1 MKNLIGAVFLIFILV
16 GCKNNESSQE
26 YDSSANSDTSYSIT
40 GESTRVEEKTDT
52 LSYNKEENAASNKI
66 EKESNSTSKSM
77 AGNYIKLGE
86 ESDVKCN
93 CYCLDINYSNNSEFC
108 LSKDK
113 MYIEVKFE
121 KNQNGSTN
129 VYYVN
134 PSNKNIEGKDIPW
147 DKFDKN
153 TPIATIENLSANE
166 IKLDWLGFSINGD
179 LAVDYAIYGKKTMEG
194 NYKIK

>member
-1 MKNLIGAVFLIFILV
+1 
-16 GCKNNESSQE
+16 
-26 YDSSANSDTSYSIT
+26 
-40 GESTRVEEKTDT
+40 
-52 LSYNKEENAASNKI
+52 
-66 EKESNSTSKSM
+66 
-77 AGNYIKLGE
+77 
-86 ESDVKCN
+86 
-93 CYCLDINYSNNSEFC
+93 
-108 LSKDK
+108 

-121 KNQNGSTN
+121 KNQDGSTN

-147 DKFDKN
+147 DKFDRN